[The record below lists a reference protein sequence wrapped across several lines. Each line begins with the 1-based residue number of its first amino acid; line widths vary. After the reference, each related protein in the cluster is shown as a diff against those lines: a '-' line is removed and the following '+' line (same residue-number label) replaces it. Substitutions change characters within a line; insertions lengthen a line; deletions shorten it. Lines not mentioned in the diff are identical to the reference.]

1 MKGALIMRYIG
12 AEKVVCPACGVE
24 LDVPLYQV
32 DGIDHYGMKFCHQCG
47 NSLFY
52 KPADNDLKDIV
63 LSVREGVK
71 AMYHYS
77 DDQVKAYWQGVDDCC
92 KEYNKLCDNI
102 VNTML
107 NAACQIDSQAREH
120 TKSILED

>member
-1 MKGALIMRYIG
+1 MHYIG
-12 AEKVVCPACGVE
+12 IERVICPSCNIE

-52 KPADNDLKDIV
+52 KPTDNDLKDIV

-71 AMYHYS
+71 AMYNYS
-77 DDQVKAYWQGVDDCC
+77 DNQVKAYWQGVDDCC

-102 VNTML
+102 VNMML
-107 NAACQIDSQAREH
+107 NAACQIDSQAKER

>member
-1 MKGALIMRYIG
+1 MRYIG
-12 AEKVVCPACGVE
+12 TEKVVCPACGVE

-52 KPADNDLKDIV
+52 KPIDNDLKDIV

-107 NAACQIDSQAREH
+107 NAACQIDSQTGKEY
-120 TKSILED
+120 K

>member
-1 MKGALIMRYIG
+1 MRYMG
-12 AEKVVCPACGVE
+12 TEKVVCPACGVE

-32 DGIDHYGMKFCHQCG
+32 DGVDHYGMKFCHWCG

-52 KPADNDLKDIV
+52 KPTDNDLKDIV

-92 KEYNKLCDNI
+92 KEYDKVCSNM
-102 VNTML
+102 VNTMR
-107 NAACQIDSQAREH
+107 NAVIQIDSQAREH
-120 TKSILED
+120 IKSILED

>member
-1 MKGALIMRYIG
+1 MRYIG
-12 AEKVVCPACGVE
+12 SEKVVCPACGVE

-32 DGIDHYGMKFCHQCG
+32 DEVKHYGMKFCHQCG

-52 KPADNDLKDIV
+52 NQTDNDLKDIV

-77 DDQVKAYWQGVDDCC
+77 DDQIKAYWQGVDDCC
-92 KEYNKLCDNI
+92 KEYWRIKHGKDRCL
-102 VNTML
+102 
-107 NAACQIDSQAREH
+107 
-120 TKSILED
+120 

>member
-1 MKGALIMRYIG
+1 MRYLG
-12 AEKVVCPACGVE
+12 SEKVVCPACRVE
-24 LDVPLYQV
+24 LDIPLYQV

-52 KPADNDLKDIV
+52 KPTDSDLKDIV

-77 DDQVKAYWQGVDDCC
+77 DEQVKAYWQGVDDCC
-92 KEYNKLCDNI
+92 KEYDKLSS
-102 VNTML
+102 L
-107 NAACQIDSQAREH
+107 NF
-120 TKSILED
+120 

>member
-1 MKGALIMRYIG
+1 MRYLG
-12 AEKVVCPACGVE
+12 SEKVVCPACGIE

-32 DGIDHYGMKFCHQCG
+32 DEVKHYGMKFCHQCG

-52 KPADNDLKDIV
+52 KPTDNDLKDIV

-92 KEYNKLCDNI
+92 KEHNKLCDNI
-102 VNTML
+102 VNMML
-107 NAACQIDSQAREH
+107 NAACQIDSQAKEH